1 MILSVERSRST
12 KDCKEIIISIV
23 ATSRSEKIHRRDK
36 ILNFETLIADTKN
49 HEPRSKFD
57 HKKISS
63 GASLQRNFRKTSP
76 WQFHCNVTMSK
87 PNVNA

>member
-23 ATSRSEKIHRRDK
+23 ATSRSEKIRRRDK

-57 HKKISS
+57 HKKFRQERLYKEIFERQVLGSFIAMS
-63 GASLQRNFRKTSP
+63 RCRN
-76 WQFHCNVTMSK
+76 QM
-87 PNVNA
+87 